1 MVQGIEKVLDKPVYS
16 AVNIRINKPEVN
28 PRENG
33 NMTVTNDNG
42 IYNAVKIDI
51 DRPAVNAEPKKV
63 YDYPESKEVVTY
75 DNANIQPV
83 ALPEGFPAGN
93 AYKANAE
100 DVVAEE
106 VPAEEATVPEANY
119 TTVEQE
125 KAEEPSKEGDV
136 AFHGADNAKKKPEIV
151 PSEEIKPE
159 VNISETVALLSGNDY
174 DKQAVEIAKIAY
186 LSETNPEAAKAYIVR
201 DVFNGLIDVVKK
213 DSSKLQ
219 GPSEKQNEIRQKI
232 VADIIAAQRKQ
243 PIPYQISK
251 EEQELATECKQILAS
266 TEDVWSQVFQKM
278 GRTYE
283 PPTLVLFSN
292 QVNSACGSATAAVGP
307 FYCSGDQKLYI
318 DLSFFTQ
325 MKRQL
330 GVEGNTFAYAYVIAH
345 EIGHHV
351 EYSLGILGKAHQAM
365 NQTDK
370 VSANQ
375 ISVRLELLA
384 DYYAGVWAHYEDQMN
399 HSMEYGDLEK
409 GLELA
414 KAIGDDWLQKK
425 AQGRA
430 TPESFTH
437 GTSDQRKRWL
447 RKGYETGDMNTSTFN
462 IQNYNDL

>member
-1 MVQGIEKVLDKPVYS
+1 MKLTGRRESSNVEDRRGMSGGAKAGIGGLGGIILIALFTLLQGGD
-16 AVNIRINKPEVN
+16 
-28 PRENG
+28 
-33 NMTVTNDNG
+33 
-42 IYNAVKIDI
+42 
-51 DRPAVNAEPKKV
+51 
-63 YDYPESKEVVTY
+63 
-75 DNANIQPV
+75 
-83 ALPEGFPAGN
+83 AG
-93 AYKANAE
+93 
-100 DVVAEE
+100 DVVNN
-106 VPAEEATVPEANY
+106 VVQQQMQRNST
-119 TTVEQE
+119 
-125 KAEEPSKEGDV
+125 
-136 AFHGADNAKKKPEIV
+136 
-151 PSEEIKPE
+151 
-159 VNISETVALLSGNDY
+159 ETVD
-174 DKQAVEIAKIAY
+174 E
-186 LSETNPEAAKAYIVR
+186 
-201 DVFNGLIDVVKK
+201 
-213 DSSKLQ
+213 
-219 GPSEKQNEIRQKI
+219 QNFTE
-232 VADIIAAQRKQ
+232 
-243 PIPYQISK
+243 
-251 EEQELATECKQILAS
+251 EEQQLATECKQILAS
-266 TEDVWSQVFQKM
+266 TEDVWSKVFQEL

-283 PPTLVLFSN
+283 PPTLVLFTN
-292 QVNSACGSATAAVGP
+292 QVNSACGSASAAVGP

-365 NQTDK
+365 SQTDK

-384 DYYAGVWAHYEDQMN
+384 DYYAGVWAHYEDAMN

-437 GTSDQRKRWL
+437 GTSEQRKRWL
-447 RKGYETGDMNTSTFN
+447 RRGFETGDMQTSTFS

>member
-1 MVQGIEKVLDKPVYS
+1 MKLTGRRESSNVEDRRGLSGGAKAGIGGIGAIIVAALFAWISGGDPVS
-16 AVNIRINKPEVN
+16 A
-28 PRENG
+28 G
-33 NMTVTNDNG
+33 LQAAQQQMSAQT
-42 IYNAVKIDI
+42 
-51 DRPAVNAEPKKV
+51 
-63 YDYPESKEVVTY
+63 
-75 DNANIQPV
+75 
-83 ALPEGFPAGN
+83 
-93 AYKANAE
+93 
-100 DVVAEE
+100 
-106 VPAEEATVPEANY
+106 
-119 TTVEQE
+119 
-125 KAEEPSKEGDV
+125 
-136 AFHGADNAKKKPEIV
+136 
-151 PSEEIKPE
+151 
-159 VNISETVALLSGNDY
+159 ETVD
-174 DKQAVEIAKIAY
+174 
-186 LSETNPEAAKAYIVR
+186 PEN
-201 DVFNGLIDVVKK
+201 FT
-213 DSSKLQ
+213 
-219 GPSEKQNEIRQKI
+219 E
-232 VADIIAAQRKQ
+232 
-243 PIPYQISK
+243 
-251 EEQELATECKQILAS
+251 EEQQLATECKQILAS
-266 TEDVWSQVFQKM
+266 TEDVWGRVFQEL

-351 EYSLGILGKAHQAM
+351 ENSLGILGKAHQQM
-365 NQTDK
+365 SQTDK
-370 VSANQ
+370 VRANQ

-384 DYYAGVWAHYEDQMN
+384 DYYAGVWAHYEDAIN

-447 RKGYETGDMNTSTFN
+447 KKGYETGNMSTSTFN
-462 IQNYNDL
+462 VQNYNDL

>member
-1 MVQGIEKVLDKPVYS
+1 MKLTG
-16 AVNIRINKPEVN
+16 R
-28 PRENG
+28 RESSN
-33 NMTVTNDNG
+33 VE
-42 IYNAVKIDI
+42 
-51 DRPAVNAEPKKV
+51 DRR
-63 YDYPESKEVVTY
+63 
-75 DNANIQPV
+75 
-83 ALPEGFPAGN
+83 GM
-93 AYKANAE
+93 
-100 DVVAEE
+100 
-106 VPAEEATVPEANY
+106 
-119 TTVEQE
+119 
-125 KAEEPSKEGDV
+125 
-136 AFHGADNAKKKPEIV
+136 
-151 PSEEIKPE
+151 
-159 VNISETVALLSGNDY
+159 SGG
-174 DKQAVEIAKIAY
+174 
-186 LSETNPEAAKAYIVR
+186 AKAGIGGIGAV
-201 DVFNGLIDVVKK
+201 
-213 DSSKLQ
+213 
-219 GPSEKQNEIRQKI
+219 
-232 VADIIAAQRKQ
+232 IIAALFAWMSGGDPLSAGLQAAQEQMAARTESVD
-243 PIPYQISK
+243 PESFTE
-251 EEQELATECKQILAS
+251 EEQQLATECKQILAS
-266 TEDVWSQVFQKM
+266 TEDVWTQVFQQM

-283 PPTLVLFSN
+283 SPTLVLFSN

-351 EYSLGILGKAHQAM
+351 EYSLGILGKAHEAM

-437 GTSDQRKRWL
+437 GTSEQRKRWL
-447 RKGYETGDMNTSTFN
+447 KRGFETGDMNTSTFSVK
-462 IQNYNDL
+462 NYNDL